1 MNSHKTGSIRRF
13 VLPADSIFSGWND
26 HTLHSVDTGNV
37 LNTLLVMKSRR
48 SSKRLMVGTMKRLM
62 TATLGEGLEPVVEKD
77 CAHHTFIPLLG
88 LGHSKRSNGP
98 RVLRKPRR
106 TFHHSSTLITRY
118 QDQLPCNGGPAF
130 LTRQPS
136 LHVHLPRR
144 GDWVASGME
153 WRLTQKGAIPHI
165 GYDH

>member
-1 MNSHKTGSIRRF
+1 MTNYHDRCVSRPGI
-13 VLPADSIFSGWND
+13 PADSVLSHWNHPIPD
-26 HTLHSVDTGNV
+26 SVYAGIV

-88 LGHSKRSNGP
+88 LSHSKRSTRP
-98 RVLRKPRR
+98 RKPRR
-106 TFHHSSTLITRY
+106 TSHHSLTLIPQY
-118 QDQLPCNGGPAF
+118 QDQLHCNHGLAL
-130 LTRQPS
+130 LTRQSS
-136 LHVHLPRR
+136 LHAYFPRR
-144 GDWVASGME
+144 DDWVASGME

-165 GYDH
+165 GYGH